1 MNMDEDVDPFGEGAG
16 YTGQL
21 EISFLSEN
29 NPTSGTAPPS
39 SFSDLC
45 GFLHAGT
52 VLLCLFAL

>member
-29 NPTSGTAPPS
+29 NPTSGTPPS
-39 SFSDLC
+39 PFSDLC

-52 VLLCLFAL
+52 VSLCLFAL